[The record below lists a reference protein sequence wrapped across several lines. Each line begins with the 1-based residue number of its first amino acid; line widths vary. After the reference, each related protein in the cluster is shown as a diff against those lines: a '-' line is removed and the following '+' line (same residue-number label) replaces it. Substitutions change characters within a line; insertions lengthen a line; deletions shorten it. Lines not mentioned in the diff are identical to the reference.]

1 MNQREMEKEIWS
13 WLYGYALNIGE
24 SEAFIETL
32 EEHMSED
39 LGIPFRHEAGYGPA
53 TARGQWILLRVRPTA
68 LPGATVPWRAHRS
81 L

>member
-32 EEHMSED
+32 EERMSED
-39 LGIPFRHEAGYGPA
+39 LGIDRRRLTDAEYGRMVRAGE
-53 TARGQWILLRVRPTA
+53 RVAEIIDRKA
-68 LPGATVPWRAHRS
+68 GD
-81 L
+81 